1 MLFFFVYFQVLLG
14 SSKAKPETESMQDR
28 VAKQRAITVA
38 FISEHCLPF
47 TLADDLIKFAQRL
60 SQDKVALDKTTMS
73 KSSATY
79 INTHGMAKSMK
90 EDLKVKLK
98 EKMFSLN
105 VDEATSSN
113 NDKILNVI
121 IQYFDENDGQ
131 VALAHLGS
139 RKQNLATAAN
149 LLDSIE
155 SILQEYGFQWKQV
168 VSVLMDNCS
177 TMRGVRGGVEA
188 RLYLVLLLQRAS
200 QVA

>member
-1 MLFFFVYFQVLLG
+1 MFFFVYFQVLPG

-105 VDEATSSN
+105 VDEATNNN

-121 IQYFDENDGQ
+121 VQYFDENDGQ
-131 VALAHLGS
+131 V
-139 RKQNLATAAN
+139 AAN

-188 RLYLVLLLQRAS
+188 LIRQKKNPICWM
-200 QVA
+200 